1 MATPVQFIAGGLT
14 PSTDVGPIQTFVEF
28 DSTVELTSNFRGDIS
43 THPVESGVRVADHF
57 TRSNP
62 TFTLKGVTTNTP
74 VYEFNEFSFVPNSGK
89 RTQSMYDVLVTMYS
103 SGATFTLVA
112 DLDSYDNCVIKSI
125 GYTQTVDKVEGL
137 YVDLEIEQ
145 IRVVGTERVVSAAT
159 ISANRAADSQP
170 TTDGGTQSGTATTD
184 SDFEAFSRSRRVLT
198 GG

>member
-14 PSTDVGPIQTFVEF
+14 PSEQTFVEF
-28 DSTVELTSNFRGDIS
+28 DSTVELTSNFRGDVS

-62 TFTLKGVTTNTP
+62 TFTLRGVTTNTP
-74 VYEFNEFSFVPNSGK
+74 VYEFNEYSSIPNSGK

-103 SGATFTLVA
+103 EGSTFTLVA
-112 DLDSYDNCVIKSI
+112 DLDSYDNCIIKSI

-145 IRVVGTERVVSAAT
+145 IRVVGTQRVISATT
-159 ISANRAADSQP
+159 ISDEYAADSQS
-170 TTDGGTQSGTATTD
+170 TTSGGTQSGTATDDDDD
-184 SDFEAFSRSRRVLT
+184 SFFERTYRVWT